1 MIFLPRRNID
11 YFTVHY
17 GLMIFSICSLALQKL
32 QFLAAHFWYKIF
44 GAILF
49 AHCARAILR
58 ESNVECGTA
67 CTVQETANDTC
78 ICYC

>member
-1 MIFLPRRNID
+1 MIFFHMQLG
-11 YFTVHY
+11 TAKV
-17 GLMIFSICSLALQKL
+17 
-32 QFLAAHFWYKIF
+32 QFLAAHFWYKIV

-58 ESNVECGTA
+58 ESNVDCGTA

-78 ICYC
+78 L